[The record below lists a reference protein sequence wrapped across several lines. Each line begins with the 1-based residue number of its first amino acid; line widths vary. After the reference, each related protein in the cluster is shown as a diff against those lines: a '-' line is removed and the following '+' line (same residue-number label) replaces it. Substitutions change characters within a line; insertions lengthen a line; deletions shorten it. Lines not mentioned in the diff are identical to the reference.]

1 MRDLTDLQKHLIGA
15 ELHGHCRVDYTD
27 PITGKVLERVEGD
40 NHVFMDQFM
49 AQDFQG
55 QALSAALLITNGE
68 QSLDTDL
75 PYLPGTPIGYG
86 TPHLRQQEFIKVLSV
101 L

>member
-55 QALSAALLITNGE
+55 
-68 QSLDTDL
+68 
-75 PYLPGTPIGYG
+75 
-86 TPHLRQQEFIKVLSV
+86 
-101 L
+101 